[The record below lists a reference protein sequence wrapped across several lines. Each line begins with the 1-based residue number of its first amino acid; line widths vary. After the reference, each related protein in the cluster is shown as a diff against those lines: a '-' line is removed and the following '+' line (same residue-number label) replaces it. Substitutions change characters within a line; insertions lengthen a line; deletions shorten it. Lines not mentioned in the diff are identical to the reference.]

1 VVTVGGAENPLA
13 VLGALRAAHSVVDAV
28 VDDDNAQSILDL
40 AWQGGRGAD
49 LAERSVRRKEEVV
62 GRTVSAA

>member
-1 VVTVGGAENPLA
+1 MVGEAEKPLA
-13 VLGALRAAHSVVDAV
+13 VLGALRAADSVVDAV
-28 VDDDNAQSILDL
+28 VVDDDNAHAVLDL

-49 LAERSVRRKEEVV
+49 LAERLVGRKEEVV

>member
-1 VVTVGGAENPLA
+1 MVMAEAEKPLA
-13 VLGALRAAHSVVDAV
+13 ILGALRAADSVVDAV
-28 VDDDNAQSILDL
+28 VVDEDNAHAVLDL

-62 GRTVSAA
+62 GRTFSAA